1 MRIIAS
7 AMGQIPARVL
17 VPVAFGTFVLAVAIV
32 IALSAGGS
40 GGRPAAS
47 SSGARHS
54 ARAHHR
60 RRFYK
65 VRRGQTL
72 SSIAER
78 TGIPIE
84 RLRELNPQLDPD
96 LLRAGQRLKLRR

>member
-1 MRIIAS
+1 MAR
-7 AMGQIPARVL
+7 IPARVL
-17 VPVAFGTFVLAVAIV
+17 APAALGAFVLVVVLVIV
-32 IALSAGGS
+32 LSGGGS

-47 SSGARHS
+47 GSGARHS

-84 RLRELNPQLDPD
+84 RLRELNPQLDPE
-96 LLRAGQRLKLRR
+96 LLRPGQRLKLRR

>member
-1 MRIIAS
+1 MAR
-7 AMGQIPARVL
+7 IPARVL
-17 VPVAFGTFVLAVAIV
+17 APAALGAFVLVVVIV
-32 IALSAGGS
+32 IVLSGGS

-47 SSGARHS
+47 GSGARHS

-84 RLRELNPQLDPD
+84 RLRELNPQLDPE
-96 LLRAGQRLKLRR
+96 LVRPGQRLKLRR

>member
-1 MRIIAS
+1 MAR
-7 AMGQIPARVL
+7 IPARVL
-17 VPVAFGTFVLAVAIV
+17 APAALGAFVLVVVIV
-32 IALSAGGS
+32 IVLSGGGS

-47 SSGARHS
+47 GSGARHS

-84 RLRELNPQLDPD
+84 PVLWETLCALSD
-96 LLRAGQRLKLRR
+96 KLGVTVPS